1 VLYFLPGPAAKY
13 AVMNTTDMLLLI
25 MLLMPFQM
33 RDVFIKALAG
43 HTKVNL
49 IL

>member
-1 VLYFLPGPAAKY
+1 VLYFLPGLAAIY
-13 AVMNTTDMLLLI
+13 AVMNATDMLLLI
-25 MLLMPFQM
+25 LLLMLFQM

-43 HTKVNL
+43 HTEVNL